1 LSEAHANHHKK
12 KKRDLV
18 CPLSTFVSFFDLT
31 EFHKQNG
38 EGSPR
43 VRLFQRTNFVCVIFA
58 SRDAVFHA
66 GPTAKQIMRRFGG
79 PRQSPRKSG
88 GEESSVAGAVVI
100 DPEAYGGGGGAGA
113 VAISV
118 DPPLDGTVSDLPPNV
133 SRISISPPKGQ
144 GRGDDATAQ
153 QQPVTA
159 GEALKAAGTVLEDE
173 QRALKRIERRI
184 GEMEDIAQGA
194 GQQLGRD
201 REVMDQVDHDID
213 EIDLVLK
220 RSRKELIAVMRNIA
234 RNKCFLA
241 LSFLVLLVVI
251 FLVIAAARGTLFGR
265 STTASPMIVINN
277 GTAATVV

>member
-1 LSEAHANHHKK
+1 VE
-12 KKRDLV
+12 
-18 CPLSTFVSFFDLT
+18 
-31 EFHKQNG
+31 
-38 EGSPR
+38 
-43 VRLFQRTNFVCVIFA
+43 
-58 SRDAVFHA
+58 
-66 GPTAKQIMRRFGG
+66 
-79 PRQSPRKSG
+79 
-88 GEESSVAGAVVI
+88 
-100 DPEAYGGGGGAGA
+100 
-113 VAISV
+113 
-118 DPPLDGTVSDLPPNV
+118 PPLGGTVSDLPPNV
-133 SRISISPPKGQ
+133 SRISISPPKQ
-144 GRGDDATAQ
+144 GRGEDGVP
-153 QQPVTA
+153 QPVTA

-194 GQQLGRD
+194 GQQMGRD

-277 GTAATVV
+277 GTATTVV